1 MTLTNS
7 GNAPLAISSIAAA
20 GDFTET
26 NNCGATLAISRAC
39 QIQLVFTPTA
49 TGVRSGTL
57 TLADNAPGTPQSITL
72 QGTGVA
78 PVSVAPATGGSTTA
92 TVASGTANYNLSLA
106 AAPGF
111 AGNVTVSCSG
121 APQNATCTVTP
132 ATFNLSTGGS
142 AKFSVVV
149 ATSAPQSAALLSLSG
164 ARLAGLGI
172 ASLLLLPLLK
182 RIGRG
187 ARCFSLCIT
196 VVCLALALSGCGG
209 GSMTTPS
216 TPAPLT
222 TPAGTYQLTVTANA
236 GTSQVKQ
243 SLTLTVQ

>member
-1 MTLTNS
+1 VSWSPPALPS
-7 GNAPLAISSIAAA
+7 QRPIFRYQG
-20 GDFTET
+20 
-26 NNCGATLAISRAC
+26 RA
-39 QIQLVFTPTA
+39 F
-49 TGVRSGTL
+49 
-57 TLADNAPGTPQSITL
+57 
-72 QGTGVA
+72 
-78 PVSVAPATGGSTTA
+78 
-92 TVASGTANYNLSLA
+92 
-106 AAPGF
+106 
-111 AGNVTVSCSG
+111 
-121 APQNATCTVTP
+121 
-132 ATFNLSTGGS
+132 
-142 AKFSVVV
+142 
-149 ATSAPQSAALLSLSG
+149 
-164 ARLAGLGI
+164 AGLGI